1 MGLAKFRYSLQSIL
15 NIKLKMETQAKQD
28 FSAAQNALWEE
39 QERLEALERRKAEY
53 ERMAGKLRTGN
64 LRIRDIEDN
73 KNAILLMGQY
83 IVEQQ
88 EQVAA
93 AERRVEAAREAL
105 AEVMKER
112 KTHETLKEKAFEAFL
127 QEENKLESKA
137 VDELTSYTYGRKK
150 AGEA

>member
-112 KTHETLKEKAFEAFL
+112 KAHETLKEKAFEAFL

>member
-93 AERRVEAAREAL
+93 AERRVEVAREAL